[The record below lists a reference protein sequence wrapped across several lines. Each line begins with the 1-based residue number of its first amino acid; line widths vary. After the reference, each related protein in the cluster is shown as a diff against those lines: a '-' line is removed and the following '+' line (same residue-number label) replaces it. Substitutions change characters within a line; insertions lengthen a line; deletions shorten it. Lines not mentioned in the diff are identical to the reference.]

1 MLTVDLNGEAVAY
14 PYDVLQE
21 VQVVNDTVGGQP
33 VAIFWTAGTA
43 SALDAGS
50 VTEGRDVGSANA
62 YSRLVDEQELLLGP
76 RPGSTNPKHMIN
88 TEALQRTYNNVRMKW
103 DPHFE
108 WVVNE
113 SAPWTPLPKPLDQ
126 IALALVGT
134 CGAYRMEI
142 DYPFDAANYYGDPS
156 FKEIPIH
163 TPPER
168 LDFAHEHYDRTHV
181 TKDPS
186 AGFPLSHLLEFAG
199 DGTIGRF
206 VDPAISFSGFLP
218 QPRQLIQETAPA
230 AASRLLAAGAE
241 AALLVP
247 C

>member
-1 MLTVDLNGEAVAY
+1 MEARAY
-14 PYDVLQE
+14 PIQ
-21 VQVVNDTVGGQP
+21 
-33 VAIFWTAGTA
+33 I
-43 SALDAGS
+43 
-50 VTEGRDVGSANA
+50 
-62 YSRLVDEQELLLGP
+62 
-76 RPGSTNPKHMIN
+76 MIN
-88 TEALQRTYNNVRMKW
+88 SEALQRSYNKVRMKW

-113 SAPWTPLPKPLDQ
+113 SAPWTPLRKPLDQ
-126 IALALVGT
+126 IVLALVGT
-134 CGAYRMEI
+134 CGAYRKGA
-142 DYPFDAANYYGDPS
+142 DCPFDAANFYGDPS

-163 TPPER
+163 TPAEA

-181 TKDPS
+181 TEYPNV
-186 AGFPLSHLLEFAG
+186 GFPLSRLLEFAI

-206 VDPAISFSGFLP
+206 VDPAISFSGYLP
-218 QPRQLIQETAPA
+218 QPRQLVEVTAPA